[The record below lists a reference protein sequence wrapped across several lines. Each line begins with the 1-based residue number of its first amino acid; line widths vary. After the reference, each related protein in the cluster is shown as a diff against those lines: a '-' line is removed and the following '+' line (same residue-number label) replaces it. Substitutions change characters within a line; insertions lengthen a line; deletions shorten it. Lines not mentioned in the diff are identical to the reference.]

1 MKKLFTFLFMVATIL
16 AHAQYTTPG
25 NGVRWNLDSLVNNSA
40 GVITHNGTHYEMTNN
55 LFVSANDTIDFI
67 TNDTLVFFD
76 LTYIETNGVLT
87 IDPPQQ
93 MVFTAMDSLSLN
105 KWRGIRFNEGHQT
118 FIRNATFQ
126 YGGGLKIISGGS
138 FHIENCTLK
147 RNFYKSGS
155 SSGSLASSGVIDV
168 SGPATILNNNF
179 ISNQRCG
186 IGSGANVS
194 APLVIRNN
202 YFFGNVTEN
211 SNRPQINVGPAGE
224 GGTTYI
230 IGNTVIGNGFT
241 NSGGIAYASM
251 LGVPGSVVIDSNSV
265 INNRYGITLTGS
277 PIDGWI
283 RYNTITGNNIQNNPD
298 LGGSGINLT
307 ASSSSAYQHSMVTGN
322 TIVDNLWGITIIG
335 YPVANMGDTTLS
347 NYNPGL
353 NEFSGNGNNGIL
365 YDLYN
370 NGPVPQMAMNNC
382 WGVSVQNPDSI
393 ESVIVHQVDNPA
405 LGLVTFMPAGCSQV
419 VTFTVTDTQ
428 LNPLE
433 NATIAIQGIP
443 DPLITGVEGTANI
456 SLIPGT
462 YEYTVTLAGYQ
473 TNSASFTVA
482 SQPVQ
487 VNVQLF
493 NATYTLT
500 FIVTDGAAPLAGAA
514 INVGGFNINT
524 NASGIANIDLL
535 PGTYDYEVTKAGYLP
550 VTSTV
555 TMGTAPYTENVVM
568 TTVIPEYNVTF
579 NVLSD
584 GNPVEGAL
592 IYIASDT
599 LVTNADGVASIMLVN
614 GQYPY
619 MVTAIYNDTV
629 EGIAEVN
636 GQDLSLTIG
645 LISGVG
651 TADLQ
656 NVRIYPN
663 PATTRVTIEGNGIQK
678 VELRQLQGNLLRTY
692 QHPEGSINTAG
703 LPSGIYFMHLYTN
716 DQVIV
721 KRLIIK

>member
-1 MKKLFTFLFMVATIL
+1 MRKLFTFLFMVATML
-16 AHAQYTTPG
+16 AHAQYTTPDT
-25 NGVRWNLDSLVNNSA
+25 GVRWNLDSLVNHSA
-40 GVITHNGTHYEMTNN
+40 GVVIHNGTHYEFTAN
-55 LFVSANDTIDFI
+55 LFVSATDTIDFI
-67 TNDTLVFFD
+67 TNDTAIMHD

-93 MVFTAMDSLSLN
+93 MVFTAIDSLSLN
-105 KWRGIRFNEGHQT
+105 KWRGIKFMEGHHT

-138 FHIENCTLK
+138 FHIEGCTLK

-155 SSGSLASSGVIDV
+155 TSGSLASSATIDV
-168 SGPATILNNNF
+168 SGPATILNNSF
-179 ISNQRCG
+179 ISNQRG
-186 IGSGANVS
+186 GVGSGANIS
-194 APLVIRNN
+194 APLVIRDN

-224 GGTTYI
+224 GDTTFI
-230 IGNTVIGNGFT
+230 IGNTIIGNGFT
-241 NSGGIAYASM
+241 NSGGIAYASL
-251 LGVPGSVVIDSNSV
+251 LGVPGSVVIDSNTV
-265 INNRYGITLTGS
+265 TNNRYGITLTGS
-277 PIDGWI
+277 PIDGAI

-307 ASSSSAYQHSMVTGN
+307 ASSTSAYQHCMVTGN

-335 YPVANMGDTTLS
+335 YPVVNLGDTTMS

-370 NGPVPQMAMNNC
+370 NGPVAQTAMENC
-382 WGVSVQNPDSI
+382 WGVSVQDSASI
-393 ESVIVHQVDNPA
+393 EGVIFHQADNAA

-419 VTFTVTDTQ
+419 VTFMVTDAQ
-428 LNPLE
+428 LNPLAD
-433 NATIAIQGIP
+433 ATITIQGIP
-443 DPLITGVEGTANI
+443 DPLNTGAEGTAMLP
-456 SLIPGT
+456 LIPGT
-462 YEYTVTLAGYQ
+462 YNYTVTLAGYL
-473 TNSASFTVA
+473 TTSASFTVA

-487 VNVQLF
+487 VDVQLY

-500 FIVTDGAAPLAGAA
+500 FSVTDGTAPIAGAA

-524 NASGIANIDLL
+524 NASGVANIDLL
-535 PGTYDYEVTKAGYLP
+535 PGTYSYEVTKTGYLP
-550 VTSTV
+550 VADTV
-555 TMGTAPYTENVVM
+555 IMGTAPYTENVVM
-568 TTVIPEYNVTF
+568 TAVIPEYNVTF

-584 GNPVEGAL
+584 GHPVEGAL

-599 LVTNADGVASIMLVN
+599 LVTNPDGVASIMLVN

-619 MVTAIYNDTV
+619 LVTAVYNDTV
-629 EGIAEVN
+629 EGIATVN
-636 GQDLSLTIG
+636 GQDLTLTIG
-645 LISGVG
+645 LISGIKA
-651 TADLQ
+651 TELP

-663 PATTRVTIEGNGIQK
+663 PATSQVNIEGSGILK
-678 VELRQLQGNLLRTY
+678 IELRQLQGNLVRTY
-692 QHPEGSINTAG
+692 NHPAG
-703 LPSGIYFMHLYTN
+703 TLNIQAISAGIYFMHFYTA